1 MTSAPPPSPPSLL
14 PPPSLPPPLAACL
27 TTNGTILVAG
37 CDRCQRFV
45 VDEGWTY
52 DPSPTGKADYRLE
65 IFHPPFVFFP
75 SDRPIILAPSLDASP
90 PPPPRAS
97 PPPPPPPPPT
107 GTKAKQPLPSQHDDL
122 GVAVVMGYGTTH
134 QIRYAWPAG
143 FAGPQPGSSIGMNAT
158 APPAADPY
166 DVWTPGVITRVVLS
180 APCSNTHSF
189 DMNQRLVGLE
199 ILSNTPD
206 PSTGSSSGTTGSS
219 SSSGSSSTVAGGVLT
234 VRSPPDIN
242 IAPPGMYHMF
252 LVNGD
257 VYSSAVWVRLARP
270 Q

>member
-1 MTSAPPPSPPSLL
+1 
-14 PPPSLPPPLAACL
+14 
-27 TTNGTILVAG
+27 
-37 CDRCQRFV
+37 
-45 VDEGWTY
+45 
-52 DPSPTGKADYRLE
+52 
-65 IFHPPFVFFP
+65 
-75 SDRPIILAPSLDASP
+75 
-90 PPPPRAS
+90 
-97 PPPPPPPPPT
+97 
-107 GTKAKQPLPSQHDDL
+107 
-122 GVAVVMGYGTTH
+122 MGYGTTH

-143 FAGPQPGSSIGMNAT
+143 FAGPQHGSSIGMNAT

-252 LVNGD
+252 LVHGD
-257 VYSSAVWVRLARP
+257 VYSSAV
-270 Q
+270 